1 MEFSLH
7 VLGSAFIIIRE
18 CVFKKGYPQENFVGG
33 GWSSEADF
41 VVILIFE
48 LNKCEFSVSGFR
60 THALSLIWSF
70 RKSVILIEANHK
82 ESNFLWWI

>member
-33 GWSSEADF
+33 GCSSEAHF

-48 LNKCEFSVSGFR
+48 LIKCEFSMSGFR
-60 THALSLIWSF
+60 THALGLIKAF
-70 RKSVILIEANHK
+70 RKSVILFEANHK
-82 ESNFLWWI
+82 ETYFL

>member
-33 GWSSEADF
+33 GCSSEAHF
-41 VVILIFE
+41 VVILILE
-48 LNKCEFSVSGFR
+48 LIKCEFSMSGFR
-60 THALSLIWSF
+60 THALGLIRAF
-70 RKSVILIEANHK
+70 RKSVILFEANHK
-82 ESNFLWWI
+82 ETNFL

>member
-33 GWSSEADF
+33 GCSSEAHF

-48 LNKCEFSVSGFR
+48 LIKCEFSMSGFR
-60 THALSLIWSF
+60 THALGLIRAF
-70 RKSVILIEANHK
+70 RKSVILFEANHK
-82 ESNFLWWI
+82 ETYFL